1 LAFNTSTPHLI
12 QCAFSTS
19 VIVARTSSRKC
30 RAMDVPGGRAFV
42 GSVGTRSRIPMGVLL
57 RAYVGELIRSVVKQ
71 MTLRKEKGT
80 PLLFYEMKSLTF

>member
-1 LAFNTSTPHLI
+1 MLHLI
-12 QCAFSTS
+12 QCAAMP

-30 RAMDVPGGRAFV
+30 RATDVPGGRTFV
-42 GSVGTRSRIPMGVLL
+42 GAMGTRSRIPMGVLL

-80 PLLFYEMKSLTF
+80 SYYFMK